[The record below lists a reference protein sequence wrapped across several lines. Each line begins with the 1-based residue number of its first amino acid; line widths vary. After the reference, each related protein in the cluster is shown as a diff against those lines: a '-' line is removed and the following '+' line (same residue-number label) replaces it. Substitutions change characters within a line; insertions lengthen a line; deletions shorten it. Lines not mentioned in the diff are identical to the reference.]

1 MQHDDNPT
9 EESKNNN
16 SDNGEPTIADLW
28 KLLTEQSAKRDTF
41 NNRQDAINNELKAA
55 IFRLESG
62 SNSGIDS

>member
-55 IFRLESG
+55 IFHLESA
-62 SNSGIDS
+62 SDSGIDS